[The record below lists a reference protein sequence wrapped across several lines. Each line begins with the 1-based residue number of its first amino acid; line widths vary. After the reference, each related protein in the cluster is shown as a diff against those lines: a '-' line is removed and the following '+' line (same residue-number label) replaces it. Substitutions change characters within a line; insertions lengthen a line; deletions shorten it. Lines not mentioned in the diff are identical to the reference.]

1 MHKSKLVAA
10 VIDCQIDDLTEA
22 TRLERRAG
30 RKVSPSED
38 PGKDKYVR
46 LGSGKEEL
54 ITSRMRSDARR
65 ERYFQAPPALA
76 VLVELLDFL
85 RLDAG

>member
-1 MHKSKLVAA
+1 M
-10 VIDCQIDDLTEA
+10 
-22 TRLERRAG
+22 
-30 RKVSPSED
+30 
-38 PGKDKYVR
+38 R